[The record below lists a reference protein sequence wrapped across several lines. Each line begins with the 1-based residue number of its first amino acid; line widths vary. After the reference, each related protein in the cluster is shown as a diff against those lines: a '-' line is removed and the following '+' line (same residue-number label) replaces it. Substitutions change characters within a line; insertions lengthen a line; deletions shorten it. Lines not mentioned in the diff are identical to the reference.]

1 MLSWLQQPKFQNS
14 PSRVWIL
21 VMTVISITEAA
32 VMFVLPS
39 LLPPAP
45 SLMLGAIVDSVL
57 LTIMIAPLLWWFIE
71 RPLRTVNTM
80 RDEFLAEY
88 FARNEAEQRHIAIDL
103 HDGVGQWL
111 TLLISGLKSAE
122 SSNLDAECMQRI
134 SDLQEIA
141 TQALKDVKR
150 LALGLRPSL
159 LDDLGLGPALERIVV
174 ELSQHQSISLTL
186 DTSGLGDQRL
196 PDAIETAIFRIA
208 QESLTNIVKHS
219 QAERAS
225 ITVRYSGGA
234 VELEVKDDG
243 RGIPEQF
250 LRGSNGPHLGLTSMR
265 ERATLLGGR
274 MEVVSDPGQGTSI
287 FVRIPTEVRT

>member
-1 MLSWLQQPKFQNS
+1 MTSWLRDPKFRTS
-14 PSRVWIL
+14 PIRVWIL

-32 VMFVLPS
+32 VMFILPS

-57 LTIMIAPLLWWFIE
+57 LTIVISPLLWWFIE
-71 RPLRTVNTM
+71 RPLRIVNNM
-80 RDEFLAEY
+80 RGEFLAEY
-88 FARNEAEQRHIAIDL
+88 FARTEAERRHIASDL

-122 SSNLDAECMQRI
+122 AANLNGECRQRVT
-134 SDLQEIA
+134 DLQGIA
-141 TQALKDVKR
+141 TRALRDVKR

-159 LDDLGLGPALERIVV
+159 LDDLGLGPALERIVA

-186 DTSGLGDQRL
+186 DTSGLGENRL
-196 PDAIETAIFRIA
+196 PETIETTIFRIA
-208 QESLTNIVKHS
+208 QESLANIAKHS
-219 QAERAS
+219 QAEHAS

-250 LRGSNGPHLGLTSMR
+250 LRGGNGTHLGLDSMR

-274 MEVVSDPGQGTSI
+274 MEVTSGSGLGTLI
-287 FVRIPTEVRT
+287 FVRIPTEIRT